1 MPIVP
6 VFLLT
11 AAFLLNG
18 SPQQS
23 QDQQNTNPPANPTGT
38 QQQNPAGTQQ
48 HGSLTASTPAPQ
60 TDSSANQRIQDSVD
74 DLLNSDLVLNGADVE
89 VAVDDRN
96 ITLTGAVEN
105 QAQHQRVLELVA
117 QYTRWRK
124 VVDKIQLK

>member
-1 MPIVP
+1 MPIIS

-11 AAFLLNG
+11 AGFFLN
-18 SPQQS
+18 SQPQPS
-23 QDQQNTNPPANPTGT
+23 QYPQNTNPPSSPTGT
-38 QQQNPAGTQQ
+38 QQQSPTGTQQ

-60 TDSSANQRIQDSVD
+60 TDSSANNRIQDSLD

-89 VAVDDRN
+89 VTVDDRN
-96 ITLTGAVEN
+96 ITLTGSVEN

-117 QYTRWRK
+117 QYTRWRQ

>member
-11 AAFLLNG
+11 TVFLLNG
-18 SPQQS
+18 SPQQN
-23 QDQQNTNPPANPTGT
+23 QDQHNASD
-38 QQQNPAGTQQ
+38 PAGTQQ

-60 TDSSANQRIQDSVD
+60 TDSSANRRIEDSVD
-74 DLLNSDLVLNGADVE
+74 DLLNSDLVLNGSDVE

-96 ITLTGAVEN
+96 ITLTGTVEN